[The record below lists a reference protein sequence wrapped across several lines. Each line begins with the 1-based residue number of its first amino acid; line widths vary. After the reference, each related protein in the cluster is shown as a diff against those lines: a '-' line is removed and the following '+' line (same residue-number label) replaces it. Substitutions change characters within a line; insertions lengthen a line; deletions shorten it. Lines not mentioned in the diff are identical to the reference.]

1 MKKRISLFFAAL
13 MAATT
18 LAVAEENVEFAYDA
32 YAELTSTFIWRGQ
45 YNGGLSFQPDLAVGF
60 DSEHTSFRFGTW
72 WSVGASDWGFR
83 KGLEKEEG
91 YNPNTHFVG
100 ETDIYLNA
108 NIWGVTLGGT
118 KYHFY
123 EGANFW
129 RDGLWEVNVGYD
141 FSTLTGIGLK
151 ASYNVIV
158 GGNDDKWFEDEED
171 ENGKQDYSGYLEIG
185 YEHEWE
191 DYGITLGGAIGM
203 ATNGHYYNYDGKF
216 TVCNIQL
223 RLDKTWEVSDYC
235 TIGIFGIGSIN
246 PDGIHKDKS
255 TAFIKA
261 SGDDKICC
269 QNLNGA
275 IGLSLSF

>member
-18 LAVAEENVEFAYDA
+18 LAVAEEHVQFAYDA

-45 YNGGLSFQPDLAVGF
+45 YNGGLSFQPEVAVGL
-60 DSEHTSFRFGTW
+60 DSEHASFRVGTW

-91 YNPNTHFVG
+91 YNPNTKFVA
-100 ETDIYLNA
+100 ETDIYIKA
-108 NIWGVTLGGT
+108 NIMGLTFGGT

-123 EGANFW
+123 EGANFM

-141 FSTLTGIGLK
+141 FDMLLNLGLNVN
-151 ASYNVIV
+151 YNIIV
-158 GGNDDKWFEDEED
+158 YGNDDLNEE
-171 ENGKQDYSGYLEIG
+171 GKHAYSGYLEVG

-203 ATNGHYYNYDGKF
+203 GHGSYYTDKKF

-223 RLDKTWEVSDYC
+223 RLDKTWEISDHF
-235 TIGIFGIGSIN
+235 TVGIFGLGSIN
-246 PDGIHKDKS
+246 PDGINKDN
-255 TAFIKA
+255 AFIKA
-261 SGDDKICC
+261 SGDDKLYC
-269 QNLNGA
+269 QKLNGA
-275 IGLSLSF
+275 LGMSLSF